1 MSRFEKRL
9 EQKPSTDL
17 VEEMKKK
24 GYKPAGIELLKTD
37 YSTRNE
43 EQIKK
48 SIENFYLENG
58 SYVDVELIDAE
69 DNIVFVFVKNK
80 ETKQ

>member
-1 MSRFEKRL
+1 MEKFEKKL

-17 VEEMKKK
+17 VEEMRKK
-24 GYKPAGIELLKTD
+24 GYKPAGIELLKTA
-37 YSTRNE
+37 YSTRNK

-48 SIENFYLENG
+48 SIENFYYENG
-58 SYVDVELIDAE
+58 SDMEVALIDAE

-80 ETKQ
+80 DKK